1 MRERLAIL
9 LIHETSPRITPA
21 RAGKTF
27 AWHCCRSLRRNHPR
41 SCGKD
46 LLRVAG
52 QPHSQESP
60 PLVRERLPASFSSA
74 SLAGITPARAGKT
87 LNVPLKKTSNGN
99 HPRSCGKDLMG
110 VPGNVAAGESPPLVR
125 ERLSAVQSIHP
136 LVGITPARAGKTIF
150 LTLAM
155 LFIMNHPRSC
165 GKDLSPRWGA
175 TNGLESPPLVR
186 ERLEILPLLKVR
198 IGITPARAGKTVM
211 DSFIFALLRLLT
223 FKIYST
229 SLPNI

>member
-125 ERLSAVQSIHP
+125 ERQTVELAVR
-136 LVGITPARAGKTIF
+136 VVTGITPARAGKTLCRTINTPF
-150 LTLAM
+150 SR
-155 LFIMNHPRSC
+155 NHPRSC
-165 GKDLSPRWGA
+165 GKDW
-175 TNGLESPPLVR
+175 
-186 ERLEILPLLKVR
+186 KYCH
-198 IGITPARAGKTVM
+198 
-211 DSFIFALLRLLT
+211 F
-223 FKIYST
+223 
-229 SLPNI
+229 